1 MTLPAHPP
9 ACCRRACTKGRASGR
24 SVLIVDDEPDFCEV
38 IKEILA
44 TQGMVVRQAYSV
56 DQAIESL
63 RAEAPDLVLTD
74 VMMPETDGLT
84 LVRSLRAEP
93 GWRKIPTVVVSARVQ
108 ESDAQAAINA
118 GADAF
123 LAKPFSIRQLRAVL
137 EPLLPA
143 Y

>member
-1 MTLPAHPP
+1 
-9 ACCRRACTKGRASGR
+9 
-24 SVLIVDDEPDFCEV
+24 
-38 IKEILA
+38 
-44 TQGMVVRQAYSV
+44 
-56 DQAIESL
+56 
-63 RAEAPDLVLTD
+63 
-74 VMMPETDGLT
+74 
-84 LVRSLRAEP
+84 
-93 GWRKIPTVVVSARVQ
+93 VQ

>member
-1 MTLPAHPP
+1 MTLPTYSGAS
-9 ACCRRACTKGRASGR
+9 CCRACARDRSPGR
-24 SVLIVDDEPDFCEV
+24 SVLIVDDEPDFCKV
-38 IKEILA
+38 IEEILV
-44 TQGMVVRQAYSV
+44 TQGMVVRHAYSV
-56 DQAIESL
+56 NQALESM
-63 RAEAPDLVLTD
+63 RSEAPDLVLTD

-93 GWRKIPTVVVSARVQ
+93 GWREIPTVVVSARVQ
-108 ESDAQAAINA
+108 ETDQQAAMNA

-143 Y
+143 I